1 MFKSI
6 TKISLLIYLPLF
18 FSCSSNP
25 KTTDEEA
32 KKEAE
37 KSIIFPVEIEKNI
50 GKYPLISNEYNFNEK
65 FFADSSKNNK
75 INVLSLEEVKS
86 FADKLKKDEINE
98 PNLYMLNDYFKIEKA
113 KINHKYQA
121 YVEKLDIGMTKES
134 ICYALNRIEFG
145 DSVAI
150 LVWKDEYSSYEAC
163 PFFAGTDFFAT
174 LITDG
179 KVVETIQL
187 AMSENAGDAPMSS
200 TTIKTSKINSKGLVS
215 SQYDCMVDEDGLEVE
230 HITEKYNYQISKK
243 GFKKVK

>member
-1 MFKSI
+1 MKSI
-6 TKISLLIYLPLF
+6 AFP
-18 FSCSSNP
+18 
-25 KTTDEEA
+25 DEL
-32 KKEAE
+32 
-37 KSIIFPVEIEKNI
+37 EKNLE
-50 GKYPLISNEYNFNEK
+50 KYPLIYKEYNFNEK
-65 FFADSSKNNK
+65 FFADSAKNNK
-75 INVLSLEEVKS
+75 VNVLSLEEVKL

-121 YVEKLDIGMTKES
+121 YVDKLDIGMTKES

-145 DSVAI
+145 DSVAV

-174 LITDG
+174 IITEG

-187 AMSENAGDAPMSS
+187 AMTENAGDAPMGS
-200 TTIKTSKINSKGLVS
+200 TTIKTSKINSRGLVS
-215 SQYDCMVDEDGLEVE
+215 SVYDCLVDEDGVEVE

-243 GFKKVK
+243 GFTKVK